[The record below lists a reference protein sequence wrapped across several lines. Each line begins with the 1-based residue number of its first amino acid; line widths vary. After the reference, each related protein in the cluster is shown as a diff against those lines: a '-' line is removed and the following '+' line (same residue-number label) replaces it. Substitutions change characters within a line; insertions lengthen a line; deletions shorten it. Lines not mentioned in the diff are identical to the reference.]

1 MNDKLMMIFFYKITN
16 IFYYFYVISTN
27 RYTMKNLITIL
38 FLVFACNLANAQ
50 KDKMSENVKKQ
61 IELLKKADLNLSDIQ
76 LTRITH
82 VLVSD
87 EQIIM
92 KNKKSFESN
101 KPLLESKLA
110 EIKLYRINNI
120 KGAMT
125 PQQAEKFDALKLADK
140 L

>member
-1 MNDKLMMIFFYKITN
+1 
-16 IFYYFYVISTN
+16 
-27 RYTMKNLITIL
+27 MKNLITIL

-50 KDKMSENVKKQ
+50 KDKISENVKKQ